1 MIFKM
6 KLNDIADVM
15 IGVLTKREYNE
26 NGENSY
32 LLFSLKNYEEEI
44 DFEEFKTDKNL
55 DSKVAKKGDLLFR
68 LLHPNKIIYVDEK
81 LDGTLIPSQFCII
94 RPNKNQINS
103 IILKWY
109 LESNIATNELESKVT
124 GSIIKSMTV
133 SNLKTLNVPYIPI
146 EKQEDMKNL
155 ILLLEKE
162 KELSKEILEEKEKLY
177 NSYLEKMI
185 TK

>member
-103 IILKWY
+103 
-109 LESNIATNELESKVT
+109 
-124 GSIIKSMTV
+124 
-133 SNLKTLNVPYIPI
+133 
-146 EKQEDMKNL
+146 
-155 ILLLEKE
+155 
-162 KELSKEILEEKEKLY
+162 
-177 NSYLEKMI
+177 
-185 TK
+185 